1 MTGLTGA
8 ITHPKGT
15 AYRSDRNNFQ
25 PRIGLAWNF
34 HPMWVFRGSFG
45 VLTQDLLPNG
55 GAEEYIAQ
63 AVAQQAPGNPLP
75 AFYLSQGPP
84 RFQYRLNPD
93 GTGAFIGSNYSSR
106 NATYLDPNLRIPYT
120 MLWSAGFQVQIS
132 PNWLVEM
139 LYQGSAA
146 VALSGTVN
154 INVLPKAIYD
164 SKNLMFLNQVSQAT
178 QNYVP
183 YTQFGTINETSNFG
197 HSTYNAWV
205 TRIEKRLANGLTYNA
220 NFTYSKSLA
229 GGAGT
234 GWQFY
239 NWNLTKGP
247 TNFNVRYRLISNVSY
262 ELPFGKG
269 RKFING
275 GGWTHHVLGGWNLL
289 WIETVMSGQPV
300 TFTFAGSPSRY
311 LPGPSYPNQILPSD
325 QVRTPDW
332 SIGPN
337 RFPQSAQNPF
347 FNLAAFGYP
356 AFTPGALGIGTQS
369 AGWLLWPEFSLSK
382 SWQIRERARFIIRL
396 DGHNIPV
403 HPWFNS
409 PNSVVNLTSPQSFGR
424 FSTAIS
430 GTNTSSLGSLNGN
443 LVFGARIQW

>member
-1 MTGLTGA
+1 
-8 ITHPKGT
+8 
-15 AYRSDRNNFQ
+15 
-25 PRIGLAWNF
+25 
-34 HPMWVFRGSFG
+34 
-45 VLTQDLLPNG
+45 
-55 GAEEYIAQ
+55 
-63 AVAQQAPGNPLP
+63 
-75 AFYLSQGPP
+75 
-84 RFQYRLNPD
+84 
-93 GTGAFIGSNYSSR
+93 
-106 NATYLDPNLRIPYT
+106 
-120 MLWSAGFQVQIS
+120 
-132 PNWLVEM
+132 
-139 LYQGSAA
+139 
-146 VALSGTVN
+146 
-154 INVLPKAIYD
+154 
-164 SKNLMFLNQVSQAT
+164 
-178 QNYVP
+178 
-183 YTQFGTINETSNFG
+183 
-197 HSTYNAWV
+197 
-205 TRIEKRLANGLTYNA
+205 
-220 NFTYSKSLA
+220 
-229 GGAGT
+229 
-234 GWQFY
+234 
-239 NWNLTKGP
+239 
-247 TNFNVRYRLISNVSY
+247 
-262 ELPFGKG
+262 
-269 RKFING
+269 
-275 GGWTHHVLGGWNLL
+275 
-289 WIETVMSGQPV
+289 MSGQPV

-356 AFTPGALGIGTQS
+356 AAFTPGALGIGTQS